1 MNRLNRFT
9 KTVRSHVRNYFEMN
23 CSDEPIRENESVHD
37 VRGRGLQDATNSD
50 SVGVYVTR
58 SIITQCFTMSSF
70 NLNS

>member
-1 MNRLNRFT
+1 MNR
-9 KTVRSHVRNYFEMN
+9 
-23 CSDEPIRENESVHD
+23 SDEPIRENESVHD

-70 NLNS
+70 HLNS